1 MTTLEAH
8 PPHPLPVLY
17 SFRRCPY
24 AMRARLALQVAG
36 QAVEHREIELK
47 HKPAAML
54 QASPKG
60 TVPVLVLTDGAV
72 LEQSLDIMR
81 WALERHDPEA
91 WLPTDE
97 ASRQD
102 AWALIAQNDGDFKFH
117 LDRYKYPHRYALA
130 DGFEHRAQA
139 SVFLGTLALRL
150 TASAYLSGPHFG
162 IADAAIAPFVRQFA
176 HTDKAWFAQQDW
188 PALAQWLADFEGSAA
203 FAQVMEKHPVWPGV
217 AEGLAPAKAL

>member
-1 MTTLEAH
+1 MTNPEAH
-8 PPHPLPVLY
+8 PPTPLPVLY

-24 AMRARLALQVAG
+24 AMRARLALRVAG

-60 TVPVLVLTDGAV
+60 TVPVLVLSDGAV

-91 WLPTDE
+91 WLPADE

-102 AWALIAQNDGDFKFH
+102 AWALIAHNDGDFKFH
-117 LDRYKYPHRYALA
+117 LDRYKYPHRYDLA
-130 DGFEHRAQA
+130 DGVAHRAQA
-139 SVFLGTLALRL
+139 SIFLGTLALRL
-150 TASAYLSGPHFG
+150 AANAYLSGPRFS
-162 IADAAIAPFVRQFA
+162 ITDAAIAPFVRQFA

-188 PALAQWLADFEGSAA
+188 PALAQWLAAFEASAV

-217 AEGLAPAKAL
+217 TEGLAP